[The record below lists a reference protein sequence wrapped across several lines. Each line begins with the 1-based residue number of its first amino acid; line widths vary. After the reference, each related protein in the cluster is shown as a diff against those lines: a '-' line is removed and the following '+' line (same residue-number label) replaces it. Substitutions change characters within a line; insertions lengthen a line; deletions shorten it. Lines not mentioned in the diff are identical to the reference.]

1 MSRQMTVAIAAPRI
15 PSEKTKMK
23 TGSRMQFATAPM
35 ATDVMPVM
43 AYPCAL
49 INEFIPVEIMDGSV
63 PSR

>member
-1 MSRQMTVAIAAPRI
+1 
-15 PSEKTKMK
+15 
-23 TGSRMQFATAPM
+23 MQFATAPI